1 MINELIESADLRA
14 WTNQVYNDWAADFAK
29 RSDPDRIF
37 PLAIIPNTDPLVA
50 AAEVRRCAK
59 LGLRGGDL
67 AFKRLSVPLYHRG
80 WDPLWEAAQ
89 ECRFPISFHS
99 TGFKGLRAPDTPQM
113 EKEYAVPWRIVRAS
127 LFQLDGMEVLVSVI
141 ASGACERYP
150 DFKFVLGESG
160 VTWIPYVFDRLDTE
174 YEDRGRSL
182 GFSLKPSDYFR
193 RQGYTT
199 YQQDQYLEPAIPI
212 VGEDN
217 IIWGA
222 DYPHPDCLW
231 PDSRRHLEKNL
242 GGLPE
247 RVRRKITREN
257 VAKLYQLPSAAPTAF
272 TRENVARLYQL
283 PSERAPPRESG
294 SARRIVGEPH
304 AVLSWR
310 RAALGAPPADDSA
323 AGSRG
328 GPGLGPR
335 PPPPGAA
342 SRSRRGGRDAVGA
355 RAFTRSCRAAPAD
368 TGAGLHQALRSCHGR
383 GRRRHD
389 RGPGPRRLRAALA
402 AGPPGGAGG
411 RDRGAGPRLRGRDHP
426 ASGSPH
432 AGHRPGSQLPGAPD
446 CRAKP
451 GGGGESRRHPGPGA
465 RLHGRRAVARDRPD
479 LGSARALRARPSR
492 LGLLPEVRRFQ
503 D

>member
-1 MINELIESADLRA
+1 MRNGLISGDNHIDLTYCPPDLWSSQAPAKWRLLVPRVEELEDGCHWFVEGHDQGMWNGVGPRFLKYEPGIFGHIDEMKAGGFTWDYRRGAQPRPTTPELRLADLDRDGLDAEIVYGCLMINELIASADLRT
-14 WTNQVYNDWAADFAK
+14 WTNQIYNDWAADFAK
-29 RSDPDRIF
+29 RSDPNRVF
-37 PLAIIPNTDPLVA
+37 PLAIIPNTDPLAA
-50 AAEVRRCAK
+50 AAEVRRCAR

-80 WDPLWEAAQ
+80 WDPVWEAAQ

-99 TGFKGLRAPDTPQM
+99 TGFKGLRAPDTPEM

-127 LFQLDGMEVLVSVI
+127 LFQLDGMEVLVSLI

-174 YEDRGRSL
+174 YADRGRAL

-247 RVRRKITREN
+247 HVRRKI
-257 VAKLYQLPSAAPTAF
+257 

-283 PSERAPPRESG
+283 PSEAR
-294 SARRIVGEPH
+294 SA
-304 AVLSWR
+304 S
-310 RAALGAPPADDSA
+310 
-323 AGSRG
+323 
-328 GPGLGPR
+328 
-335 PPPPGAA
+335 
-342 SRSRRGGRDAVGA
+342 
-355 RAFTRSCRAAPAD
+355 
-368 TGAGLHQALRSCHGR
+368 
-383 GRRRHD
+383 
-389 RGPGPRRLRAALA
+389 
-402 AGPPGGAGG
+402 
-411 RDRGAGPRLRGRDHP
+411 
-426 ASGSPH
+426 
-432 AGHRPGSQLPGAPD
+432 
-446 CRAKP
+446 
-451 GGGGESRRHPGPGA
+451 
-465 RLHGRRAVARDRPD
+465 
-479 LGSARALRARPSR
+479 
-492 LGLLPEVRRFQ
+492 
-503 D
+503 